1 MTERNLGDTVRMW
14 FGIVTDIND
23 PQQSGRVQV
32 RVHGKH
38 DDTVNIPNADLPW
51 AQVLQPVT
59 SAARGRIG
67 TAPVGL
73 VERSRI
79 VGLWLDSDQQYPLVL
94 GSIGRAGEIIAGQT
108 NGGAPAVNINV
119 GSIPGAAQNNVN
131 NPYSSLN
138 PSRVTIQDI
147 DSGQENI
154 DGVPLGTGVAV
165 TQAVEEGMQ
174 NANTPTTGS
183 AEPSETNVLQILRR
197 VDPTS
202 SLSSLPC
209 LPFNALQLQI
219 QIDLGSIAAGL
230 INVITDAVTNAL
242 LSIMESL
249 GTNSVLDAI
258 KQAANGIA
266 NFRDAL
272 DALTSRGLCGA
283 PKALSSINTG
293 TQALARSYSSLQ
305 NAALRFGNSTS
316 EIRRT
321 LGFTQTNIISNVPT
335 ALFRPINISLAP
347 PNNYVQG
354 YYAANADP
362 YPGYIR
368 WYDPNDPSAQ
378 SVFTLRNGQPN
389 FISAQQHVQFDVEQA
404 ARTALQTAITGGNL
418 TSSTLNTIMNQV
430 VGIGQIQGYVRS
442 MGNGFNPA
450 TIAGMASLAL
460 RVAPLII
467 GTVRGVFEGNISVS
481 VLTNTGQIRNAV
493 TNFTRLQT
501 KLAMRRT
508 RLETALRRI

>member
-1 MTERNLGDTVRMW
+1 MTERNLGDTVKMW
-14 FGIVTDIND
+14 LGTVTNVMD
-23 PQQSGRVQV
+23 PHQSGRVQV
-32 RVHGKH
+32 RVVGRH
-38 DDTVNIPNADLPW
+38 DDFVNIPTADLPW

-73 VERSRI
+73 VVGSI
-79 VGLWLDSDQQYPLVL
+79 VFGIWVDSDQQYPIVL
-94 GSIGRAGEIIAGQT
+94 GSMGRAGRLIPNQST
-108 NGGAPAVNINV
+108 GGAPAVDIAV
-119 GSIPGAAQNNVN
+119 GSIPSATQNDAN
-131 NPYSSLN
+131 NPYSSLYN
-138 PSRVTIQDI
+138 TRVNIQDI
-147 DSGQENI
+147 DSGQQNI

-249 GTNSVLDAI
+249 GINSVLNAI
-258 KQAANGIA
+258 EQAANGIA

-272 DALTSRGLCGA
+272 DALASGGLCGA
-283 PKALSSINTG
+283 PKALSSINAG

-321 LGFTQTNIISNVPT
+321 LSFTQTNIISNVPT
-335 ALFRPINISLAP
+335 ALFRPINISLTP
-347 PNNYVQG
+347 PNNYVQE

-378 SVFTLRNGQPN
+378 AVFTLRNGQPN

-418 TSSTLNTIMNQV
+418 TSSTLNTVMNQV

-460 RVAPLII
+460 RVAPLVI

-481 VLTNTGQIRNAV
+481 VLTNTGQIRNAA

-501 KLAMRRT
+501 TLAMRRA